1 MQPIYFVWFYYDKLL
16 TLNREN
22 LDMGKIHSILKEYW
36 GFDSFRPLQEDI
48 IMSVIEGHDTLGLMP
63 TGGGKSITFQ
73 VPALALSGICIV
85 ITPLIALM
93 KDQVDNL
100 KDKGILA
107 EAIYS
112 GKSKNDI
119 ARILDNCILG
129 DYKFLYVSPERLATD
144 NFLLKVKQ
152 MKVTMIAVDESH
164 CISQWGYDFRPSYL
178 KIADLRLYFPNVPI
192 LALTATATPQVV
204 TDIQEKLAFRAGA
217 NVFKKSF
224 ARYNLAY
231 VVKYTDDKLGMMMN
245 ILDKV
250 PGTSVVYV
258 RNREKTKEIA
268 DYLKNN
274 GISADFYHAGLS
286 NEAKDL
292 RQNAWKSGQCRV
304 IVATNAFGMGIDKP
318 DVRTVIHIDLP
329 DSLEAYF
336 QEAGRAGRDG
346 EKAYAV
352 LLYSNADGTKLKKR
366 ISDTYPEKDFIATV
380 YNSLFNYFQVAENE
394 GLGVTYPFSVVNFC
408 KIFHFNITQTES
420 AIDLIQQAGYIELHE
435 DTDSQSRFVFTV
447 TRDDLYLNKT
457 TDIEDNVMCTIMRC
471 YSGVFC
477 DYVYID
483 ENYIAEH
490 SGLTRELVYQT
501 LVELRQNGLVNYIP
515 LKKEPC
521 ITITKG
527 RVDLQYFS
535 IPKQVYEIRKEQ
547 YMNKINNVIDYAS
560 DTTHCRSRMLLHY
573 FGEDDSKDCCQCDNC
588 INQRKKNISPQKHS
602 SIINLVISAI
612 EANKGPIGANEL
624 LNNIK
629 GVEEQPLKQTIRLML
644 DNGQIII
651 NQYGKIEMK
660 QKS

>member
-1 MQPIYFVWFYYDKLL
+1 MDS
-16 TLNREN
+16 
-22 LDMGKIHSILKEYW
+22 IHTILKKFW
-36 GFDSFRPLQEDI
+36 GYDSFRPLQEDI
-48 IMSVIEGHDTLGLMP
+48 IKSVITGHDTLGLMP

-73 VPALALSGICIV
+73 VPAIALDGICIV

-119 ARILDNCILG
+119 TRILDNCILG
-129 DYKFLYVSPERLATD
+129 DYKFLYVSPERLTTD

-152 MKVTMIAVDESH
+152 MKVSMIAVDESH

-178 KIADLRLYFPNVPI
+178 KISDLRLYFPNVPV
-192 LALTATATPQVV
+192 LALTATATPDVV
-204 TDIQEKLAFRAGA
+204 KDIQEKLAFRPGA
-217 NVFKKSF
+217 NVYKKSF
-224 ARYNLAY
+224 YRKNLAY
-231 VVKYTDDKLGMMMN
+231 VVKYTDDKLGMMTN
-245 ILDKV
+245 ILNKV

-268 DYLKNN
+268 EYLKGK
-274 GISADFYHAGLS
+274 GIPADFYHAGLS
-286 NEAKDL
+286 NETKDL

-352 LLYSNADGTKLKKR
+352 LLYSDADGTKLKKR
-366 ISDTYPEKDFIATV
+366 ISDTYPDKDFIKIV
-380 YNSLFNYFQVAENE
+380 YNSLFNYFQIAENE
-394 GLGVTYPFSVVNFC
+394 GLGLTYPFSIVNFC

-420 AIDLIQQAGYIELHE
+420 ALELIQQAGYIELHE
-435 DTDSQSRFVFTV
+435 DTGNQSRFVFCV
-447 TRDDLYLNKT
+447 TRDDLYLYKT
-457 TDIEDNVMCTIMRC
+457 TDIEDNIMCTIMRC

-483 ENYIAEH
+483 ENYIAEY
-490 SGLTRELVYQT
+490 SGQTREIVYQT
-501 LVELRQNGLVNYIP
+501 LVELRQKGIINYIP

-521 ITITKG
+521 ITIQRG
-527 RVDLQYFS
+527 RIDLKYFS
-535 IPKQVYEIRKEQ
+535 IPKQVYEVRKAQ
-547 YMNKINNVIDYAS
+547 FMNKINKVVDAVAGFFSTILETIVRLIVVNATIAYPEKRRQS
-560 DTTHCRSRMLLHY
+560 THKATLL
-573 FGEDDSKDCCQCDNC
+573 
-588 INQRKKNISPQKHS
+588 
-602 SIINLVISAI
+602 L
-612 EANKGPIGANEL
+612 
-624 LNNIK
+624 
-629 GVEEQPLKQTIRLML
+629 
-644 DNGQIII
+644 
-651 NQYGKIEMK
+651 GKE
-660 QKS
+660 SCNH

>member
-1 MQPIYFVWFYYDKLL
+1 MD
-16 TLNREN
+16 
-22 LDMGKIHSILKEYW
+22 KIHSILKEYW
-36 GFDSFRPLQEDI
+36 GYDNFRPLQADI
-48 IMSVIEGHDTLGLMP
+48 ITSVIEGHDTLGLMP

-73 VPALALSGICIV
+73 VPAMALPGICIV
-85 ITPLIALM
+85 VTPLIALM

-112 GKSKNDI
+112 GKTKNDI

-144 NFLLKVKQ
+144 SFLLKVKQ
-152 MKVTMIAVDESH
+152 MKVSMIAVDESH

-178 KIADLRLYFPNVPI
+178 KISDLRLYFPEVPI
-192 LALTATATPQVV
+192 LALTATATPDVV
-204 TDIQEKLAFRAGA
+204 NDIQEKLAFRTGSK
-217 NVFKKSF
+217 VFKKSF
-224 ARYNLAY
+224 VRSNLAY
-231 VVKYTDDKLGMMMN
+231 VVKYTDDKLGMMTN

-268 DYLKNN
+268 EYLKNC

-286 NEAKDL
+286 NEIKDL

-352 LLYSNADGTKLKKR
+352 LLYSEADGTKLKKR
-366 ISDTYPEKDFIATV
+366 ISDTYPDKEFVAQV
-380 YNSLFNYFQVAENE
+380 YNSLFNYFQIAENE
-394 GLGVTYPFSVVNFC
+394 GLGITYPFSIVNFC

-420 AIDLIQQAGYIELHE
+420 AIDLIQQAGYLELHE

-447 TRDDLYLNKT
+447 TRDDLYINET
-457 TDIEDNVMCTIMRC
+457 TAVEDNVMCTIMRC

-483 ENYIAEH
+483 ENFVAERA
-490 SGLTRELVYQT
+490 GLTRDIVYQT
-501 LVELRQNGLVNYIP
+501 LVELRQKGLVNYIP
-515 LKKEPC
+515 MKKEPC

-527 RVDLQYFS
+527 RVDLKYFS
-535 IPKQVYEIRKEQ
+535 IPKQVYEVRKAIF
-547 YMNKINNVIDYAS
+547 MNKINNVIDYAK
-560 DTTHCRSRMLLHY
+560 DKTHCRSRILLHY
-573 FGEDDSKDCCQCDNC
+573 FGEDNSQDCNQCDNC
-588 INQRKKNISPQKHS
+588 IDKKKKNVSVANHS
-602 SIINLVISAI
+602 TIRDLVIKVM
-612 EANKGPIGANEL
+612 EANKDGIDANEL
-624 LNNIK
+624 LKNIS
-629 GVEEQPLKQTIRLML
+629 GVDEHALKQTLKWML
-644 DNGQIII
+644 DNNQLII
-651 NQYGKIEMK
+651 NHGKIELK
-660 QKS
+660 Q